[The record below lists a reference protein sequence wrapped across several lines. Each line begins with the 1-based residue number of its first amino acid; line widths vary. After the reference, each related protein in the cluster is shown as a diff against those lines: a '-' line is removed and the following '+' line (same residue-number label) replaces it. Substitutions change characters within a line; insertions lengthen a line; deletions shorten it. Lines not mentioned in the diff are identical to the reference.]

1 MSLSWLG
8 FADCPATIAF
18 NMRGEASSPA
28 GPAAPPRLSPGLGQ
42 GLGPRAQWWGHGGW
56 GQARGQALL
65 GLPLELALELG
76 LGLGLGLG
84 SAPAGPA
91 TQRATARS
99 ARSEQRKAK
108 HLAPPGAA
116 YVRHKKNKGRHPKRD
131 TARARPGH
139 APLGAPLEHRQG
151 SPPAATK
158 QQFTS
163 LTTRCAAAR
172 PRPRCEAYIPTNPI
186 PLPR

>member
-28 GPAAPPRLSPGLGQ
+28 GPAAPPRLSPRLGQ

-139 APLGAPLEHRQG
+139 AQGTPPSERHWSTARDRRRQPQ
-151 SPPAATK
+151 SSSLQVSRRAA
-158 QQFTS
+158 
-163 LTTRCAAAR
+163 
-172 PRPRCEAYIPTNPI
+172 RPRCEAYIPTNPI